1 MIICKTCCKG
11 KCITY
16 DTCAANLKAGYPAT
30 CEVCGK
36 EGPCLECRSEAKNF
50 LVSKSPQ
57 AVDRFLA
64 LLRPVAE
71 TLADRERKYGG
82 VYQELRQKRGFT
94 DIAPLEWE
102 VEKKLRRY
110 KEAIKHAQYETALDC
125 LIDIIGYCVLE
136 MELLREREEAGG
148 GKDKKG

>member
-1 MIICKTCCKG
+1 MIICKTCCRNDCPKYRSCDVVRKSG
-11 KCITY
+11 VPARCECCGISSNPCVECYLY
-16 DTCAANLKAGYPAT
+16 DKLP
-30 CEVCGK
+30 E
-36 EGPCLECRSEAKNF
+36 EL
-50 LVSKSPQ
+50 
-57 AVDRFLA
+57 DRFLS

-110 KEAIKHAQYETALDC
+110 KEAIRHAQYETALDC

-136 MELLREREEAGG
+136 MELLRKQKEFRKEET
-148 GKDKKG
+148 D

>member
-1 MIICKTCCKG
+1 VECYL
-11 KCITY
+11 Y
-16 DTCAANLKAGYPAT
+16 DKLP
-30 CEVCGK
+30 E
-36 EGPCLECRSEAKNF
+36 EL
-50 LVSKSPQ
+50 
-57 AVDRFLA
+57 DRFLS

-110 KEAIKHAQYETALDC
+110 KEAIRHAQYETALDC

-136 MELLREREEAGG
+136 MELLRKQKEFRKEET
-148 GKDKKG
+148 D